1 MSRVIYDERLAN
13 FAASLSELLHGGT
26 RLEDALPLASG
37 ASGDPR
43 IVAGA
48 QALAAGLNQGGF
60 GEETAPVK
68 AAFPPFL
75 RWAISQSDATVGRSD
90 ALQMAAEIYEQ
101 SAQRRAAR
109 LRLLIPAVT
118 CVVVGG
124 GVTLLYGLA
133 LFVPVVDMLQTI
145 ASPTN

>member
-1 MSRVIYDERLAN
+1 MP
-13 FAASLSELLHGGT
+13 
-26 RLEDALPLASG
+26 LEEALPLASG

-48 QALAAGLNQGGF
+48 QAMAADVNQGGARDVVVSV
-60 GEETAPVK
+60 E
-68 AAFPPFL
+68 AFPPFL
-75 RWAISQSDATVGRSD
+75 RWALSQSEATVGRSD
-90 ALQMAAEIYEQ
+90 ALGIAAEIYQ
-101 SAQRRAAR
+101 RSAQRRAAR